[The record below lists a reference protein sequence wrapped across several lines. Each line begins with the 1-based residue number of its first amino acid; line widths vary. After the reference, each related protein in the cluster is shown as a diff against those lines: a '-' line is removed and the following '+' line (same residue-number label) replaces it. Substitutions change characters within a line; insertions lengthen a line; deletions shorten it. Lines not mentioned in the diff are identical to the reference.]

1 MHILQEIM
9 CEYRIIKQIVHVYSR
24 WNGKD
29 MQRNIAWISGFIIVI
44 LTLSTLPVMCS
55 NTAQGGVKNR
65 MNINQTIISTN
76 VRFQILSESVIR
88 MEYSPTGAFEDAPT
102 VSVLNRD
109 DWQDV
114 PLKSRSTD
122 GWLEIDTGK
131 MRLRYKINSGSFTA
145 ENLVITWDGP
155 HGEASWHP
163 GDKDDAN
170 LGGVLPTMD
179 NITEFK
185 DGPGALSKNGYFML
199 DDSRSPIRDAKAKWI
214 TPRKENDS
222 QDWYFFVYNHDYS
235 HMLGELAKLL
245 GPIPMI
251 PRYMLGA
258 WFTSRADYA
267 QNQWEMIADRFREEH
282 LPLDIMVLDSCS
294 WTNVIWAGYDWDYE
308 QLPDPKG
315 FFAWMKKHGQKVSM
329 NEHYAAL
336 THESDHNFDAI
347 RKKMGLPADT
357 KEIPHNLAD
366 KKYADLFMD
375 LHKPAF
381 DMGLSFWWQDGW
393 ADAKMDGLDP
403 AMWTRE
409 IEYLGSEKITGKRT
423 FMFCRL
429 GSGWGSHRYGSYFTG
444 DMTSN
449 WPTLELMVDSAI
461 KGGNML
467 VAWVNHD
474 TGAIFGVKIDDE
486 LYLRWLQFGAFNP
499 IFRLHS
505 LWGMRLPWE
514 YGDAGV
520 ACYRKFVGLRYTLLP
535 YIYSYARIAHETGM
549 PIVSGMYLQ
558 YPEQEDSYKYTL
570 QYMFGKEILVAPI
583 TVSGEGKPVS
593 KDVFL
598 PAGDDWFDYFTGE
611 IYKGGQVVSY
621 ECPIDRMPLFVCVGS
636 IIPMAPD
643 MDYTDQKPVDPLTLD
658 VYAGKPSE
666 FKLYEDDGISFDY
679 RKGRYSWTVI
689 DFGDS
694 VKSGDYYLN
703 IRPVKGKFKGQMTK
717 RRYVIKIHGL
727 QKPEAILVN
736 DRVISEL
743 TPDDS
748 KSGWIWN
755 TASRI
760 TTIYLRNP
768 LPVNKNIT
776 ISVKDAGVFADSIVL
791 QKVLVLREKVRKVKF
806 FEKLKYAELLRGADH
821 CKPPRVI
828 RKTEVIEQ
836 QLNDLVA
843 NPKGIGKKTLDYDA
857 MVASIIESF
866 TDQPFES
873 IRTIPDLNESSR
885 ASEKAIADGTFSQ
898 DEIDAMIKILK
909 GEK

>member
-1 MHILQEIM
+1 
-9 CEYRIIKQIVHVYSR
+9 
-24 WNGKD
+24 
-29 MQRNIAWISGFIIVI
+29 MQGYITRLMGLLIAIQAISISPAMYGDAF
-44 LTLSTLPVMCS
+44 
-55 NTAQGGVKNR
+55 QGGAKTK
-65 MNINQTIISTN
+65 MNTNQTIISNNT
-76 VRFQILSESVIR
+76 RFQVLSESLIR
-88 MEYSPTGAFEDAPT
+88 MEYSPTTAFEDAPT

-114 PLKSRSTD
+114 GVKSQSSD
-122 GWLEIDTGK
+122 GWLEINTDMMSLKYRIG
-131 MRLRYKINSGSFTA
+131 SGSFNA
-145 ENLVITWDGP
+145 DNLIITWKGSDGVK
-155 HGEASWHP
+155 SWHP

-185 DGPGALSKNGYFML
+185 DGPGALSKNGYFIL
-199 DDSRSPIRDAKAKWI
+199 DDSRSPIRDAKSKWI

-222 QDWYFFVYNHDYS
+222 QDMYFFVYNHDYA

-251 PRYMLGA
+251 PRYMLGT

-267 QNQWEMIADRFREEH
+267 QNQWQMIAEQFRERS
-282 LPLDIMVLDSCS
+282 LPLDIFVLDSCS
-294 WTNVIWAGYDWDYE
+294 WTNSIWSGYDWDYE

-315 FFAWMKKHGQKVSM
+315 FFAWCKDRGIKVSM

-336 THESDHNFDAI
+336 TPESDHNFETI
-347 RKKMGLPADT
+347 RKNMGLPADT

-366 KKYADLFMD
+366 KKYADMFMNL

-381 DMGLSFWWQDGW
+381 DLGLSFWWQDGW
-393 ADAKMDGLDP
+393 ADAKMDDLDD
-403 AMWTRE
+403 ALWTRE

-505 LWGMRLPWE
+505 LWGIRLPWE
-514 YGDAGV
+514 YGDEGV
-520 ACYRKFVGLRYTLLP
+520 ACYRKFAGLRYSLVP
-535 YIYSYARIAHETGM
+535 YIYSYARIAHESGM
-549 PIVSGMYLQ
+549 PLLSGMYLQ
-558 YPEQEDSYKYTL
+558 YPEQENSYKYTL

-583 TVSGEGKPVS
+583 TETGEGKPVS

-598 PAGDDWFDYFTGE
+598 PAGDNWFDYFTGV
-611 IYKGGQVVSY
+611 IYKGGQVVPY
-621 ECPIDRMPLFVCVGS
+621 ECPLDRMPLFIRAGS
-636 IIPMAPD
+636 VIPMAPE
-643 MDYTDQKPVDPLTLD
+643 MDFTDQKAVDPLTLD
-658 VYAGKPSE
+658 IYAGKPGE

-679 RKGRYSWTVI
+679 RKTRYAWTTI
-689 DFGDS
+689 NFGDAE
-694 VKSGDYYLN
+694 KPGDYYVN
-703 IRPVKGKFKGQMTK
+703 IGPAKGKYKGQLTK
-717 RRYVIKIHGL
+717 RRYIIKIHGL
-727 QKPEAILVN
+727 QKPDSISLN
-736 DRVISEL
+736 DRLIGELASDDCEIGWRWDKESRVATVYLRSPMPINRNVVIS
-743 TPDDS
+743 
-748 KSGWIWN
+748 I
-755 TASRI
+755 
-760 TTIYLRNP
+760 RN
-768 LPVNKNIT
+768 
-776 ISVKDAGVFADSIVL
+776 AGVFADSIVL
-791 QKVLVLREKVRKVKF
+791 QKVLALREKVRKVKF
-806 FEKLKYAELLRGADH
+806 LEKLKYAELLRGADH

-828 RKTEVIEQ
+828 RTTEAIEQ

-843 NPKGIGKKTLDYDA
+843 NPRRIGKKAPDYDA
-857 MVASIIESF
+857 IAATIIESF
-866 TDQPFES
+866 TDQPFEAT
-873 IRTIPDLNESSR
+873 RTIPDLNESSR
-885 ASEKAIADGTFSQ
+885 ASEKAIEDGTFTQ
-898 DEIDAMIKILK
+898 EELDNMIEILK
-909 GEK
+909 GGK

>member
-1 MHILQEIM
+1 
-9 CEYRIIKQIVHVYSR
+9 
-24 WNGKD
+24 
-29 MQRNIAWISGFIIVI
+29 MQRCITHLLGLIIVI
-44 LTLSTLPVMCS
+44 QVLLITPAVCGTIV
-55 NTAQGGVKNR
+55 QGGVKTR
-65 MNINQTIISTN
+65 MNTNQTINSVN
-76 VRFQILSESVIR
+76 VRFQVLSETLIR
-88 MEYSPTGAFEDAPT
+88 MEYSPTGTFEDAPT
-102 VSVLNRD
+102 VSVLNRN

-114 PLKSRSTD
+114 SVKSQSSH
-122 GWLEIDTGK
+122 GWLEINTDK
-131 MRLRYKINSGSFTA
+131 MSLRYKIGSGSFNA
-145 ENLVITWDGP
+145 ENLTIAWKGSRGESTWR
-155 HGEASWHP
+155 P

-185 DGPGALSKNGYFML
+185 DGPGTLSKNGYFML
-199 DDSRSPIRDAKAKWI
+199 DDSRSPIRDAKSKWI

-222 QDWYFFVYNHDYS
+222 QDWYFFVYNHDYP

-267 QNQWEMIADRFREEH
+267 QNQWEMIADQFRERS
-282 LPLDIMVLDSCS
+282 LPLDIFVLDSCS
-294 WTNVIWAGYDWDYE
+294 WTNSIWSGYDWDYE

-315 FFAWMKKHGQKVSM
+315 FFAWCKERGIKVSM

-336 THESDHNFDAI
+336 TLESDHSFETI
-347 RKKMGLPADT
+347 RKNMGLPTDT
-357 KEIPHNLAD
+357 EEIPHNLAD
-366 KKYADLFMD
+366 KKYADMFMNQ

-393 ADAKMDGLDP
+393 ADAKMEGLDD
-403 AMWTRE
+403 ALWTRE

-520 ACYRKFVGLRYTLLP
+520 ACYKKFAGLRYSLLP
-535 YIYSYARIAHETGM
+535 YIYSYARTAHDTAM
-549 PIVSGMYLQ
+549 PLVSGMYLQ
-558 YPEQEDSYKYTL
+558 YPEQENAYKYTL

-583 TVSGEGKPVS
+583 TETGGGKPVS

-598 PAGDDWFDYFTGE
+598 PAGENWFDYFTGA
-611 IYKGGQVVSY
+611 IYKGGQVISY
-621 ECPIDRMPLFVCVGS
+621 ECPLERMPLFVRAGS
-636 IIPMAPD
+636 VIPMAPD
-643 MDYTDQKPVDPLTLD
+643 MDFTDQKPVDPLTLD

-679 RKGRYSWTVI
+679 KKGGFAWTTI
-689 DFGDS
+689 NFEDAE
-694 VKSGDYYLN
+694 KSGDYYVN
-703 IRPVKGKFKGQMTK
+703 IAAVKGKFKGQLSK
-717 RRYVIKIHGL
+717 RRYIIKIHGL
-727 QKPEAILVN
+727 LKPESISLN
-736 DRVISEL
+736 DRVIDEL
-743 TPDDS
+743 STDDC
-748 KSGWIWN
+748 KTGWAWDKE
-755 TASRI
+755 SRV
-760 TTIYLRNP
+760 TTIHLRMP
-768 LPVNKNIT
+768 LPVNKNT
-776 ISVKDAGVFADSIVL
+776 VISVKNAGLLADSLVL

-806 FEKLKYAELLRGADH
+806 LEKLKYAELLRGADH

-828 RKTEVIEQ
+828 RKIEVIEQ

-843 NPKGIGKKTLDYDA
+843 KPKGIGKKAPKYDA
-857 MVASIIESF
+857 MVETIIASF
-866 TDQPFES
+866 TDQPFEAA
-873 IRTIPDLNESSR
+873 RTIPDLNESSR
-885 ASEKAIADGTFSQ
+885 ASEKAIADGTFTQ
-898 DEIDAMIKILK
+898 EELDNMIKILK